1 MSDFF
6 VLFSQISNELQRAN
20 IQVCLAAL
28 APPVI
33 SMLTRIK
40 FFEQSPYTLI
50 YPSVHD
56 AVLKSDTPLLSR
68 KMTNN
73 IESSNK

>member
-1 MSDFF
+1 MCSNVTLF
-6 VLFSQISNELQRAN
+6 VLQISNELQRAN

-40 FFEQSPYTLI
+40 FFEKSPCMI

-68 KMTNN
+68 KLNNN
-73 IESSNK
+73 IDTSNK